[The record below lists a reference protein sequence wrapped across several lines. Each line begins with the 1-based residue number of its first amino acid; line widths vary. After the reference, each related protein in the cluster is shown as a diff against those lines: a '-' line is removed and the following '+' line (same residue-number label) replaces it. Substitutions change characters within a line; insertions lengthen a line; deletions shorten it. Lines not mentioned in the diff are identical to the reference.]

1 MFPIPSGR
9 TLSFIEIGKYWS
21 RDRSSFASSE
31 ELQITLSKAWWRGE
45 LVAENGPSRLN
56 LLRALY
62 STCADFI
69 AFAIPDVEEPQQWRS
84 LADGTI
90 ELIRPV
96 RVPIPNAHP
105 DTWTDLDCAEAFEA
119 IANAWEEELFD
130 LIAPIVMGVVLTQG
144 EFNQWINESK
154 YRRPN
159 FWGNAGQR
167 LAEKTVRP
175 ERTKPVQYQIG
186 KAVEALA
193 KEHGGEFPPGNMPVS
208 ERDRLI
214 TEWLAGGDDP
224 VRVPSKRSLRDYFN
238 KKRT

>member
-21 RDRSSFASSE
+21 RDKSSFASSE
-31 ELQITLSKAWWRGE
+31 ELRITLSKAWWRGE

-84 LADGTI
+84 LPDSTI
-90 ELIRPV
+90 EFIRPV
-96 RVPIPNAHP
+96 RVPLPNAHP
-105 DTWTDLDCAEAFEA
+105 DTWTDADCAEAFEA
-119 IANAWEEELFD
+119 IVNAWEEELFQ
-130 LIAPIVMGVVLTQG
+130 LTAPIVMGVVLTQG

-159 FWGNAGQR
+159 FWGNADQR
-167 LAEKTVRP
+167 PPHRTLKTK
-175 ERTKPVQYQIG
+175 RTKPVQYQIG

-193 KEHGGEFPPGNMPVS
+193 KEHGGKFPPDGMPIS

-214 TEWLAGGDDP
+214 TEWLEGGDDD
-224 VRVPSKRSLRDYFN
+224 VSKPSERSLRDYFN
-238 KKRT
+238 KPRF